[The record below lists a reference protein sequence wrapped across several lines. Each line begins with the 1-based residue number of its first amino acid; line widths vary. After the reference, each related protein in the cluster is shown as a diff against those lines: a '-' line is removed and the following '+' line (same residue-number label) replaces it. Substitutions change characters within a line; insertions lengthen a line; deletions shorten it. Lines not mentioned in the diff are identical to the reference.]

1 MSTNPFH
8 SKELLKSVS
17 NYPVSKG
24 DEAGHP
30 FRGNQYTSGEASDF
44 ARDHTQTGDFAADK
58 GGNENYSIAEKHYA
72 AARAW
77 QDVANG
83 KGNEADAIAASKAA
97 NELSNGRLGVTAGP
111 EEETPSSPNQ
121 TPASSVNVGGTTWT
135 VGGKPVAKSDNFHT
149 AALLKSASNYPVSK
163 GGPGSGAQPGHPFL
177 GNQYTG
183 GGKIDFHQSQAN
195 FHSAKAREGG
205 PLAGQHQS
213 SADWHSRAAALYASG
228 NVKEGLHAEMEA
240 QRLDAEI
247 DKVQQL
253 MGKDDYAKRAAD
265 IAKEHALD
273 SWSGDNDSAS
283 RAAEWSEDHAGEIQP
298 TEEHLRAVADLHDK
312 IAGTHESN
320 DEAYQGDPS
329 EYFGRPVDV
338 SGAVDAN
345 RGVADKATALA
356 DRVAS
361 GGTVSPDEM
370 NDLRG
375 DISDAAAYSH
385 YAAVD
390 EAGGF

>member
-1 MSTNPFH
+1 VSTNPFH
-8 SKELLKSVS
+8 SEELLKSVS

-77 QDVANG
+77 QDVADG

-135 VGGKPVAKSDNFHT
+135 VGGKPVAKGDNFHT

-183 GGKIDFHQSQAN
+183 GGK
-195 FHSAKAREGG
+195 
-205 PLAGQHQS
+205 
-213 SADWHSRAAALYASG
+213 
-228 NVKEGLHAEMEA
+228 
-240 QRLDAEI
+240 
-247 DKVQQL
+247 
-253 MGKDDYAKRAAD
+253 KDDYAKAAAD
-265 IAKEHALD
+265 IAKEHALE
-273 SWSGDNDSAS
+273 SWSGDNHEAS
-283 RAAEWSEDHAGEIQP
+283 KAAEWSEDHAGEIQP
-298 TEEHLRAVADLHDK
+298 TEEHLRAVADLHNK
-312 IAGTHESN
+312 IAGTHEAN

-329 EYFGRPVDV
+329 EYFGRPVYV
-338 SGAVDAN
+338 QGAVDAN
-345 RGVADKATALA
+345 RGVAEKATALA

-370 NDLRG
+370 NDLKG
-375 DISDAAAYSH
+375 DISQAAAESH

>member
-1 MSTNPFH
+1 VSTNPFH
-8 SKELLKSVS
+8 SEELLKSVS

-135 VGGKPVAKSDNFHT
+135 VGGKPVAKGDNFHT
-149 AALLKSASNYPVSK
+149 AALLKSASRYPVAK
-163 GGPGSGAQPGHPFL
+163 GDLPGHPFH
-177 GNQYTG
+177 GNQYA
-183 GGKIDFHQSQAN
+183 Q
-195 FHSAKAREGG
+195 
-205 PLAGQHQS
+205 
-213 SADWHSRAAALYASG
+213 AAAA
-228 NVKEGLHAEMEA
+228 V
-240 QRLDAEI
+240 I
-247 DKVQQL
+247 
-253 MGKDDYAKRAAD
+253 
-265 IAKEHALD
+265 KEHSLE
-273 SWSGDNDSAS
+273 SWTSDNHEAS
-283 RAAEWSEDHAGEIQP
+283 KAAEWSEDHAGEIQP
-298 TEEHLRAVADLHDK
+298 TEEHLRAVADLHNK
-312 IAGTHESN
+312 IAGTHEDN

-329 EYFGRPVDV
+329 EYFGRPVYV
-338 SGAVDAN
+338 QGAVDAN
-345 RGVADKATALA
+345 RGVAEKATALA

-370 NDLRG
+370 NDLKG
-375 DISDAAAYSH
+375 DISQAAAESH

>member
-1 MSTNPFH
+1 
-8 SKELLKSVS
+8 
-17 NYPVSKG
+17 
-24 DEAGHP
+24 
-30 FRGNQYTSGEASDF
+30 
-44 ARDHTQTGDFAADK
+44 
-58 GGNENYSIAEKHYA
+58 
-72 AARAW
+72 
-77 QDVANG
+77 
-83 KGNEADAIAASKAA
+83 
-97 NELSNGRLGVTAGP
+97 
-111 EEETPSSPNQ
+111 
-121 TPASSVNVGGTTWT
+121 
-135 VGGKPVAKSDNFHT
+135 
-149 AALLKSASNYPVSK
+149 
-163 GGPGSGAQPGHPFL
+163 
-177 GNQYTG
+177 
-183 GGKIDFHQSQAN
+183 
-195 FHSAKAREGG
+195 
-205 PLAGQHQS
+205 
-213 SADWHSRAAALYASG
+213 
-228 NVKEGLHAEMEA
+228 MEA